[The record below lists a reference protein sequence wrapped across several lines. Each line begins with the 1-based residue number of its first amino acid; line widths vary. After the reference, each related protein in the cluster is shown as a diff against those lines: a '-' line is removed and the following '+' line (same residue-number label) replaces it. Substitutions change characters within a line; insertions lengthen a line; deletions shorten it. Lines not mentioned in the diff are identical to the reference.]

1 MNYTNEQIKKPS
13 PNSDIKDVMEE
24 LHHNIMINRELIAI
38 LEDRTSPIRLE
49 SPTVATT
56 ASDKP
61 RPPLSQ
67 IEASI
72 WDYKETVQRNNN
84 AINHILETLRL

>member
-1 MNYTNEQIKKPS
+1 MKYTNEETAKVS
-13 PNSDIKDVMEE
+13 PNSNIKDVMEE
-24 LHHNIMINRELIAI
+24 LYHNIMINRELIAI

-49 SPTVATT
+49 SPTVATAT
-56 ASDKP
+56 SDKP
-61 RPPLSQ
+61 YPPLSA

>member
-1 MNYTNEQIKKPS
+1 MKYTNEETAKVS
-13 PNSDIKDVMEE
+13 PNSNIKDAMEE

-49 SPTVATT
+49 SPTVATAT
-56 ASDKP
+56 SDKP
-61 RPPLSQ
+61 YPPLSA

>member
-1 MNYTNEQIKKPS
+1 MNYTNEQIGKPS
-13 PNSDIKDVMEE
+13 PNSNIKDVMEE

-49 SPTVATT
+49 SPTVATAT
-56 ASDKP
+56 PDKP
-61 RPPLSQ
+61 YPPLSA
-67 IEASI
+67 IETSI
-72 WDYKETVQRNNN
+72 WEYKEIVQRNNN